1 MKEKQFRY
9 LPAFVTLMAG
19 LITCLVAIFGK
30 FSLVR
35 TLWTLVVVMTI
46 FFVLG
51 AIARVIL
58 SRTLQIP
65 KEEEEV
71 KEDGEEAAGEEGSEN
86 KTDKSD
92 VNGGNK

>member
-9 LPAFVTLMAG
+9 LPAFITLMAG
-19 LITCLVAIFGK
+19 LIACLVAIFSE

-35 TLWTLVVVMTI
+35 TLWTLVAVMTV

-51 AIARVIL
+51 VIARVIL

-65 KEEEEV
+65 KEEEEA
-71 KEDGEEAAGEEGSEN
+71 KEEGEEAAGEEGSEDKADKQEANGRN
-86 KTDKSD
+86 K
-92 VNGGNK
+92 